1 MTKAHSFDQLLEI
14 ETSFGLGET
23 PVPEGKEG
31 GREGGK
37 GFDFEFGVSGARP
50 FRNETAER

>member
-1 MTKAHSFDQLLEI
+1 MTKAHGFDQLLEI

-31 GREGGK
+31 GREG
-37 GFDFEFGVSGARP
+37 F
-50 FRNETAER
+50 